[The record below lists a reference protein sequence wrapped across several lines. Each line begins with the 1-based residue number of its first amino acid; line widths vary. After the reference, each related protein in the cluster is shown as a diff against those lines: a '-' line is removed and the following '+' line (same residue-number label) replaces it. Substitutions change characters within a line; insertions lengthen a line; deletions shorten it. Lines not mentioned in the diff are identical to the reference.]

1 MTLPIATVIRA
12 AVRERRLRFLDEGD
26 LERLRDFFR
35 LESVGEEV
43 WLLLFFF
50 FSLPSFGVTAL
61 SMIET
66 RDTSRKY
73 LLITY
78 SYTTCKSY

>member
-12 AVRERRLRFLDEGD
+12 AVRERRLLRFLDEGD
-26 LERLRDFFR
+26 FERLRDFFR

-66 RDTSRKY
+66 TG
-73 LLITY
+73 
-78 SYTTCKSY
+78 